1 MIYLAGITVSNC
13 LSKKSRLFKRLRIP
27 FKNEREL
34 ERFRF
39 KMELK
44 KNRGKE
50 LIDNKPS
57 IRVSIISTEN
67 PNFKYRKGLV
77 E

>member
-13 LSKKSRLFKRLRIP
+13 LSRKSYLFKRLRIP
-27 FKNEREL
+27 FKNEKEL

-39 KMELK
+39 NMELK

-50 LIDNKPS
+50 LIDNKPP

-67 PNFKYRKGLV
+67 PNFKYRKGFV